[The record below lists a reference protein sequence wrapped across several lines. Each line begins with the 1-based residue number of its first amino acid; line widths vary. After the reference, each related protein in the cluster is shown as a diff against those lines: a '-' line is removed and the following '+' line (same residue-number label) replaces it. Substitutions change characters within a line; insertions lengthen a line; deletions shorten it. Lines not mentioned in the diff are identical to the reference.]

1 LARYRNPIPTAGK
14 YRPKTNLKPG
24 HDDGRARRFLEHIWS
39 KTKLRGGEV
48 HCLMNLAMAATY
60 DPSPSAPNGFRL
72 PFDLETGERIEA
84 RWRKWLEHDPVHL
97 VTKYKKELKSLKGI
111 YIDCGW
117 RDQYHIHYGCRQLS
131 KRLTNAGIA
140 HRYEEFN
147 DDHSGIDYRMD
158 VSLPFLYRAL
168 K

>member
-1 LARYRNPIPTAGK
+1 MPAP
-14 YRPKTNLKPG
+14 
-24 HDDGRARRFLEHIWS
+24 
-39 KTKLRGGEV
+39 
-48 HCLMNLAMAATY
+48 Y
-60 DPSPSAPNGFRL
+60 DLSPSAPNGFNL
-72 PFDLETGERIEA
+72 PFNLATGARLEA
-84 RWRKWLEHDPVHL
+84 RWRTLLEHYPINL
-97 VTKYKKELKSLKGI
+97 VAKYRKELKSLKGI

-131 KRLTNAGIA
+131 QKLHKAGIK

-147 DDHSGIDYRMD
+147 DTHSGVDYRMD

>member
-1 LARYRNPIPTAGK
+1 MIL
-14 YRPKTNLKPG
+14 
-24 HDDGRARRFLEHIWS
+24 
-39 KTKLRGGEV
+39 
-48 HCLMNLAMAATY
+48 CMAATY
-60 DPSPSAPNGFRL
+60 DPSPAAPNGFKL
-72 PFDLETGERIEA
+72 PYDLETGERIET
-84 RWRKWLEHDPVHL
+84 RWRKWLEHDPIHMV
-97 VTKYKKELKSLKGI
+97 KQYQKELKSLKGI

-131 KRLTNAGIA
+131 AQLHKAGVN

-147 DDHSGIDYRMD
+147 DTHSGVDYRMD